1 MSISHSRFAVLA
13 ASAAFAAVI
22 VGGAWALHLGPF
34 ASTDRGPVI
43 ATVDGRP
50 IYLSEARYRVAGLST
65 AHGGGLEALGQA
77 WPEQVLQSLVDDQI
91 ILHEAETLG
100 LSVSDQEIASE
111 LLRLQRLFPDLTAY
125 QSWLASQDMS
135 EGELERRIRLQSLTM
150 RVYQAVTGD
159 VTLGED
165 ELRAYYETHAGDFLT
180 AEGSPAPFDDVRSTI
195 EAQLAGAEKDAA
207 YAAWLGSLRG
217 DVSVVILMDDW
228 WRSIDDGRQS

>member
-1 MSISHSRFAVLA
+1 
-13 ASAAFAAVI
+13 
-22 VGGAWALHLGPF
+22 
-34 ASTDRGPVI
+34 
-43 ATVDGRP
+43 
-50 IYLSEARYRVAGLST
+50 
-65 AHGGGLEALGQA
+65 
-77 WPEQVLQSLVDDQI
+77 
-91 ILHEAETLG
+91 
-100 LSVSDQEIASE
+100 
-111 LLRLQRLFPDLTAY
+111 
-125 QSWLASQDMS
+125 
-135 EGELERRIRLQSLTM
+135 M

-165 ELRAYYETHAGDFLT
+165 ELLAYYETHAGDFLT